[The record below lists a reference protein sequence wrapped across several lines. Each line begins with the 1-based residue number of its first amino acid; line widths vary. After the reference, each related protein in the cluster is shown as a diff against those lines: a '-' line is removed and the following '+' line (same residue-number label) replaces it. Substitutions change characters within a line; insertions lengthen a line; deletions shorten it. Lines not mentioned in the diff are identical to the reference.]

1 VLLYCYHYDP
11 RTGKYGAVV
20 SNILKLAAL
29 GTMLILGT
37 FMFVMFRVDRHSGQR
52 AAHDE
57 LRRVR

>member
-37 FMFVMFRVDRHSGQR
+37 FIFVMFRADRHSDKR
-52 AAHDE
+52 ATQAE